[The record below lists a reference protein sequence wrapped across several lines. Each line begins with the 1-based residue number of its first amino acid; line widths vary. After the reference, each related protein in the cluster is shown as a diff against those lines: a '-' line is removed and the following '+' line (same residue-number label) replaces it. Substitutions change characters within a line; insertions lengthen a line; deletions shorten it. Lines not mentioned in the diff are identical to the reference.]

1 MYKNFDLSGKVALVT
16 GGAGDLG
23 SAIAIGL
30 SQAGA
35 DMAIADLKLD
45 TYPEIEKKIKAE
57 GRACMSAQVDVTS
70 EKSVAE
76 AVAAVMKKYGKID
89 ILVCAHGIAIRKP
102 ADTFPVEEWQ
112 KVMDVN
118 SRGVFICCQAVGRIM
133 IAQKYGKIVNLSS
146 VRGEYGLPANYV
158 AYSPSKAAVNL
169 ITKDLACEWAKKGIT
184 VNAIAPTVIE
194 SALTKA
200 ALADPAW
207 GIAMKA
213 RIPMGRFGV
222 TDDLVGPVIFF
233 SSKASEFVT
242 GQILYIDGGVTTC

>member
-1 MYKNFDLSGKVALVT
+1 MYTKFDLTGKVALVV

-23 SAIAIGL
+23 SALAIGL
-30 SQAGA
+30 AQAGA
-35 DMAIADLKLD
+35 DIAVADLKLD
-45 TYPEIEKKIKAE
+45 TYPEIEKKIKGE
-57 GRACMSAQVDVTS
+57 SKKCMSVAVDVTS
-70 EKSVAE
+70 EKSVADM
-76 AVAAVMKKYGKID
+76 VAAVIKKYEKID
-89 ILVCAHGIAIRKP
+89 ILVCAQGIAIRKP

-118 SRGVFICCQAVGRIM
+118 ARGVFICCQAVGRVMLKQGSGRI
-133 IAQKYGKIVNLSS
+133 INLSS
-146 VRGEYGLPANYV
+146 VRGEYGLPANYI

-200 ALADPAW
+200 ALADPNW
-207 GIAMKA
+207 EKAMKA

-233 SSKASEFVT
+233 ASKASDFVT

>member
-1 MYKNFDLSGKVALVT
+1 MYKNFDLSGKVAVVT

-23 SAIAIGL
+23 SAIAVGL
-30 SQAGA
+30 AQAGA
-35 DMAIADLKLD
+35 DIAIADLKLD
-45 TYPEIEKKIKAE
+45 SYPEVEKKIKAE
-57 GRACMSAQVDVTS
+57 GKQCMSSVVDVTN
-70 EKSVAE
+70 EKSVADM
-76 AVAAVMKKYGKID
+76 VAAVMQKYAKID

-133 IAQKYGKIVNLSS
+133 LKQQSGRIINLSS

-200 ALADPAW
+200 ALAVPGW
-207 GIAMKA
+207 GETMKA

-222 TDDLVGPVIFF
+222 TEDLVGPVIFF
-233 SSKASEFVT
+233 ASKASDFVT